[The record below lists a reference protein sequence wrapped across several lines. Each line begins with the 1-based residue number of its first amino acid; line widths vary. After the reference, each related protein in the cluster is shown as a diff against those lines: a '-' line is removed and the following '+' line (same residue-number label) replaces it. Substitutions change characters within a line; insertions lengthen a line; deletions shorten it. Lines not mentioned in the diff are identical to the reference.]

1 MTKRV
6 FVVYDLTGIPVYFA
20 DDDVDL
26 YVVDSRCPD
35 DQVFKVSNVRPTEEL
50 ARLVEEV
57 RVGHGQDA
65 RQKKLEA
72 DLMGVSHLKDVSDD
86 GDV

>member
-1 MTKRV
+1 MTNRV
-6 FVVYDLTGIPVYFA
+6 FVVYDDNGVPVYFA
-20 DDDVDL
+20 DEGVDL
-26 YVVDSRCPD
+26 YVVDRRCPD
-35 DQVFKVSNVRPTEEL
+35 DQVFKVSNVHPTEEL

-72 DLMGVSHLKDVSDD
+72 DIMGVSHLKDVSED
-86 GDV
+86 